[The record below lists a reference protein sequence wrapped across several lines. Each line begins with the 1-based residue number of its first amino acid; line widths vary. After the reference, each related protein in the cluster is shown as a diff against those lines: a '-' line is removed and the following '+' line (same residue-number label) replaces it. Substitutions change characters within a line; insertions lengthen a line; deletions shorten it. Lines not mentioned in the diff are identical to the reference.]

1 MGLSAENLAVTRAGR
16 HIFTDVSISAEA
28 GDITALVGPSG
39 CGKTTLL
46 SCLGLLL
53 RPDSGTVVVDGVST
67 QKWSSRRV
75 ARWWHEDAAF
85 VYQDSGV
92 IDEKDVGYNVTL
104 ASNLWGRTKIDD
116 GALDM
121 LKNVGLADRVR
132 EKAAVLSGGEKQRLG
147 IARALYR
154 RASFIFADEPTASL
168 DAANRQSVSDL
179 LRRAADTGACVI
191 TATHDD
197 GLAARADRVI
207 ALAPAS

>member
-1 MGLSAENLAVTRAGR
+1 MGLSAENLAVARAGR
-16 HIFTDVSISAEA
+16 VIFSDVSLTAEA
-28 GDITALVGPSG
+28 GCLTALVGPSG

-53 RPDSGTVVVDGVST
+53 RPDSGVVILDGEST
-67 QKWSSRRV
+67 QGWSRRRI

-104 ASNLWGRTKIDD
+104 ETNLWGRTKVSE
-116 GALDM
+116 GAVDV
-121 LKNVGLADRVR
+121 LKQVGLADRLG

-168 DAANRQSVSDL
+168 DAANRRAVADL
-179 LRRAADTGACVI
+179 LRQAADMGACVI

-197 GLAARADRVI
+197 GLAAAADRVI
-207 ALAPAS
+207 ELTPAS